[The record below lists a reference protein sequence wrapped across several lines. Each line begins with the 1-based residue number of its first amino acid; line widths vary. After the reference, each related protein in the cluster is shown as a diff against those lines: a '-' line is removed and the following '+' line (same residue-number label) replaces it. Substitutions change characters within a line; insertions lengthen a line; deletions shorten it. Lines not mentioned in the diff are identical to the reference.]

1 MMNKLAAA
9 YQLRPP
15 TLQSDR
21 PAQVQALTPTVR
33 LWGSSLISHNLS
45 FFMQAMEIMNCTCL
59 MELWQER

>member
-1 MMNKLAAA
+1 MAA
-9 YQLRPP
+9 YHLRPP

-45 FFMQAMEIMNCTCL
+45 FFMQAMEIINCTCL
-59 MELWQER
+59 MEL